1 MKKVK
6 EIVMEHVA
14 NFMTSTFG
22 NDIVAKFAGKYTI
35 IFAGETLVCVDPV
48 FGNGQVMVF
57 PSIEKS
63 CGANGGG
70 YIFNSGLGFSILS
83 CDKELYRA
91 INGKFDKHDA
101 WVYCY
106 NAGVNYDTPDQRI
119 RRMEAACQVSDQAY
133 EWMASMLG
141 DKMADFSGLWVDIT
155 AGEKLIGVDPMISQ
169 SETMIFPKEEKSCGA
184 NGGGYIFNSGL
195 GFSILS
201 CDKELYRALNGKF
214 DKHDA
219 WVHAY
224 NAGVWFDTSDKR
236 IQQMEKLCGK

>member
-1 MKKVK
+1 
-6 EIVMEHVA
+6 MEHVA
-14 NFMTSTFG
+14 NWMTSTFG
-22 NDIVAKFAGKYTI
+22 NDIVEKFAGKYTV
-35 IFAGETLVCVDPV
+35 IFAGETLICVDSV
-48 FGNGQVMVF
+48 FGKGKLMVF
-57 PSIEKS
+57 PNTEKS

-83 CDKELYRA
+83 CDKEMYQAL
-91 INGKFDKHDA
+91 NGKFNKQEA

-106 NAGVNYDTPDQRI
+106 NAGVKYDTPDHRI
-119 RRMEAACQVSDQAY
+119 KRMEAACQVSDQAY

-141 DKMADFSGLWVDIT
+141 DKIADFNGLWVDIA
-155 AGEKLIGVDPMISQ
+155 AGEKLVGVAPMFSQ
-169 SETMIFPKEEKSCGA
+169 SETLIFPNEEKSCGS

-201 CDKELYRALNGKF
+201 CDKELYRALNEKF

-224 NAGVWFDTSDKR
+224 NAGVWFDTSDRR